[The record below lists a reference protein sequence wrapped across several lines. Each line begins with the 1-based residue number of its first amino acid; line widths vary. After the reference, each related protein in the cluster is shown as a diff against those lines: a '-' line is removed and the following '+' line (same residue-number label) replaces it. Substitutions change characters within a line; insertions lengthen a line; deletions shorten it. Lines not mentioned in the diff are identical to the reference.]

1 MSDEKY
7 QILRMQVMEK
17 LLSDETLA
25 ASGGSCVSVLSVVMG
40 AADLKEGKDGKLAA
54 AGSCVSVISVVMG
67 AEMRNLE
74 IKR

>member
-25 ASGGSCVSVLSVVMG
+25 ATGGSCVSVLSVVMG
-40 AADLKEGKDGKLAA
+40 AADIKDSKLAA
-54 AGSCVSVISVVMG
+54 AGGSCVSVLSVVMG
-67 AEMRNLE
+67 AEVRNPE